1 MDSRRTCTAT
11 VPMALVIAAALSTAS
26 PALAQAPTELG
37 TITVMA
43 PRVTY
48 QTKREGGSVVPV
60 MLTIVEKS
68 ALVRFADLDLT
79 RTADLY
85 TLEGRIGEAAAQVC
99 GELAQ
104 EYPEGTP
111 STPTC
116 TRRAI
121 DDAMTQVRQASR
133 QMAPKGGGI

>member
-1 MDSRRTCTAT
+1 MASRSPAT
-11 VPMALVIAAALSTAS
+11 GTLSVALLIAFSTGS
-26 PALAQAPTELG
+26 PALAQTPTELG

-48 QTKREGGSVVPV
+48 QVRRERGSAIPM
-60 MLTIVEKS
+60 MLTVVQKS
-68 ALVRFADLDLT
+68 AVVTFGDLDLT

-85 TLEGRIGEAAAQVC
+85 TLEGRVGEAAAKVC

-104 EYPEGTP
+104 EFPEGTP
-111 STPTC
+111 NTPAC

-121 DDAMTQVRQASR
+121 DDAMAQVQQATRQAN
-133 QMAPKGGGI
+133 GGGGGS